1 MRTALFLPIVA
12 LCILSSPLEAEAQ
25 LDTEFWFVAPE
36 IWANHGDAPILL
48 RFSTLDEAADVTV
61 DQPANPG
68 FPAQSLSI
76 PATGTATLDLTA
88 WLGIIENKPSNQVL
102 TKGLRIVSTAPISV
116 YYEVNHSL
124 NTDIFTL
131 KGDAALGTQFYAPF
145 QNNLTNNFTQS
156 TAGIDVIATTDG
168 TEVTVVPTE
177 NLNGHPAGV
186 AFSFT
191 LNAGE
196 TYGMRASATNGPGHP
211 SGTLI
216 TSNHPIAV
224 TVSDDSVLNGACW
237 DMMGD
242 QIIPASLAG
251 EEHIAVKGN
260 LSGPDKVYLV
270 ATEDGTTVSVNGNL
284 VTGLTLNTGETFSHN
299 LTGTTGYY
307 ETSAP
312 VIALHLTGFGCEVGQ
327 AILPPI
333 SCTGSNEVAF
343 VRSTSEFF
351 GMKIIVP
358 SGGEGDFLLNG
369 SAANVGAGAFSDVP
383 GTGGAWKYA
392 NITATGF
399 IPTGGA
405 SRIENESSKFH
416 LGIINGGAASGT
428 RYGFFSAFTQFEHE
442 TFVTDDN
449 LCEGEL
455 AELYC
460 SPILG
465 ATYDWQGPNGFTD
478 SGDAISFGP
487 ITMADTG
494 LYIVSGIV
502 NGCEILPDTL
512 ALVINEQPGTPSVMA
527 MTDLCEGDD
536 WNWVALTEADEWNW
550 LDADG
555 NVLATDSVV
564 NWSGANLSDAGSYSL
579 VVSTND
585 CASAAATFNV
595 VVNETVIVGF
605 DSPTESA
612 CAGGDWTLSP
622 DQAFPGAL
630 WTWTLP
636 DGSEIDAEELT
647 LSPVAASDAGT
658 YTLGGSNNGCP
669 MVSDAIELD
678 VVEPVGLVISAP
690 AFVCSAD
697 APIDLTT
704 DDTYSGNWTSVDCT
718 DCLSNSGNFDA
729 QGAAAGNI
737 EVTYNSSGPCATS
750 VSAII
755 EVILTPSSNFS
766 DFTACEGQGEVL
778 MIADEA
784 GGTWNAECGT
794 CADASGLFDTELAGV
809 GNWQVTYSIDGLCP
823 ISSNGSF
830 TVTPNL
836 SSAFALPS
844 SLCTNAP
851 VVELT
856 PDVSGGE
863 WLASCSNCLSNDGDF
878 DASEAGSGS
887 LDILY
892 TIPGACGSSTTQSI
906 LIIPLPDANFEFATE
921 SSCAPATIICSA
933 PVNPDATDCQWS
945 YSQNGSTVSFDC
957 NSSTFEIPEGGCFEL
972 SHTVYGNTG
981 CTNTA
986 QAADLLCLNS
996 PPEANFQTN
1005 PANPSLFDEFM
1016 TLTASGANTNHNY
1029 DWDIGGAIQTNGIEV
1044 EVQLN
1049 TIGSDQF
1056 EVCLEVTDELSCTAI
1071 ECRSISLDEGITAY
1085 APNAFSPDQ
1094 DGRNDAWKIVC
1105 NDAVKSF
1112 ELHIFDRW
1120 GNLVFETQDKHD
1132 FWMGDVKGGTHF
1144 ASNGIYFY
1152 RAVLRGDNYEVRSM
1166 EGSIALI
1173 R

>member
-1 MRTALFLPIVA
+1 
-12 LCILSSPLEAEAQ
+12 LEICQ
-25 LDTEFWFVAPE
+25 HHRHW
-36 IWANHGDAPILL
+36 IH
-48 RFSTLDEAADVTV
+48 
-61 DQPANPG
+61 
-68 FPAQSLSI
+68 
-76 PATGTATLDLTA
+76 
-88 WLGIIENKPSNQVL
+88 SN
-102 TKGLRIVSTAPISV
+102 
-116 YYEVNHSL
+116 
-124 NTDIFTL
+124 
-131 KGDAALGTQFYAPF
+131 
-145 QNNLTNNFTQS
+145 
-156 TAGIDVIATTDG
+156 
-168 TEVTVVPTE
+168 
-177 NLNGHPAGV
+177 
-186 AFSFT
+186 
-191 LNAGE
+191 
-196 TYGMRASATNGPGHP
+196 
-211 SGTLI
+211 
-216 TSNHPIAV
+216 
-224 TVSDDSVLNGACW
+224 
-237 DMMGD
+237 
-242 QIIPASLAG
+242 
-251 EEHIAVKGN
+251 
-260 LSGPDKVYLV
+260 
-270 ATEDGTTVSVNGNL
+270 
-284 VTGLTLNTGETFSHN
+284 
-299 LTGTTGYY
+299 
-307 ETSAP
+307 
-312 VIALHLTGFGCEVGQ
+312 
-327 AILPPI
+327 
-333 SCTGSNEVAF
+333 
-343 VRSTSEFF
+343 
-351 GMKIIVP
+351 
-358 SGGEGDFLLNG
+358 
-369 SAANVGAGAFSDVP
+369 
-383 GTGGAWKYA
+383 
-392 NITATGF
+392 
-399 IPTGGA
+399 GGA

-527 MTDLCEGDD
+527 IPDLCEGDA
-536 WNWVALTEADEWNW
+536 WSWVALTEADEWNW
-550 LDADG
+550 LDVDG

-564 NWSGANLSDAGSYSL
+564 TWSGANLSDAGLFSL
-579 VVSTND
+579 VVTSND
-585 CASAAATFNV
+585 CASAAAMFNV

-823 ISSNGSF
+823 SASNGSF

-836 SSAFALPS
+836 SSAFSLPS
-844 SLCTNAP
+844 SLCANAP
-851 VVELT
+851 
-856 PDVSGGE
+856 S
-863 WLASCSNCLSNDGDF
+863 
-878 DASEAGSGS
+878 
-887 LDILY
+887 
-892 TIPGACGSSTTQSI
+892 
-906 LIIPLPDANFEFATE
+906 
-921 SSCAPATIICSA
+921 
-933 PVNPDATDCQWS
+933 
-945 YSQNGSTVSFDC
+945 
-957 NSSTFEIPEGGCFEL
+957 
-972 SHTVYGNTG
+972 
-981 CTNTA
+981 
-986 QAADLLCLNS
+986 
-996 PPEANFQTN
+996 
-1005 PANPSLFDEFM
+1005 
-1016 TLTASGANTNHNY
+1016 
-1029 DWDIGGAIQTNGIEV
+1029 
-1044 EVQLN
+1044 
-1049 TIGSDQF
+1049 
-1056 EVCLEVTDELSCTAI
+1056 
-1071 ECRSISLDEGITAY
+1071 R
-1085 APNAFSPDQ
+1085 
-1094 DGRNDAWKIVC
+1094 
-1105 NDAVKSF
+1105 
-1112 ELHIFDRW
+1112 
-1120 GNLVFETQDKHD
+1120 
-1132 FWMGDVKGGTHF
+1132 
-1144 ASNGIYFY
+1144 
-1152 RAVLRGDNYEVRSM
+1152 
-1166 EGSIALI
+1166 
-1173 R
+1173 